1 MAFWKENI
9 DKIILL
15 NDKSVLQTKGKVS
28 HPQMEL
34 TVDAVFKTFD
44 AKRKV
49 TDAKEADTQ
58 DLEELK
64 ALESKVKMVK
74 R

>member
-1 MAFWKENI
+1 
-9 DKIILL
+9 
-15 NDKSVLQTKGKVS
+15 
-28 HPQMEL
+28 MEL